1 MIALIQYN
9 ETYRCIIEYP
19 SPYSNRDNC
28 AQSEEQ

>member
-28 AQSEEQ
+28 A